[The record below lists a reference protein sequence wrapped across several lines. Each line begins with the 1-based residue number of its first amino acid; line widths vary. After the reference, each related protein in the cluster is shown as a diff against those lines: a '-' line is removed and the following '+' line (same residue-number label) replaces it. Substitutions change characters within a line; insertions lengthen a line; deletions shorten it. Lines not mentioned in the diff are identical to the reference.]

1 MTNSSQDT
9 VAALDRITKLEV
21 AVRDFINTGR
31 HQGDLLKSRETWN
44 QICSSLDVIGDTVL
58 CIRDYVASPYPSS
71 DGLKYIYTY
80 GVLQALFIQQDAV
93 RHLSEAF
100 AVSHAESP
108 TLMRVRDI
116 RNAAI
121 GHPTKQHIKKSTHYN
136 YISRVSL
143 SKSGFTL
150 LRSSLEHDT
159 QFVDVDVTGI
169 VEEQLKD
176 IEVALSSVADKL
188 KEADRL
194 HREKFGGRLISDIL
208 HSSTGYLFEKIGQ
221 GIHSSSHGDRSFG
234 LSMLGAIEKMYSQ
247 FESALEERRELGEY
261 TRYDLD
267 EYKHAISMLK
277 EYLSGNPKE
286 LGESDARIYL
296 FYLREQ
302 HENKFVK
309 IAKELDNEYKGAEA

>member
-1 MTNSSQDT
+1 M
-9 VAALDRITKLEV
+9 DRITNLEG

-31 HQGDLLKSRETWN
+31 HQGDLLKSRESWN

-80 GVLQALFIQQDAV
+80 GILQALFLQQDAV

-100 AVSHAESP
+100 AVSHPESP
-108 TLMRVRDI
+108 TLMRIRDI

-121 GHPTKQHIKKSTHYN
+121 GHPTKQNIKKVNHYN

-143 SKSGFTL
+143 SKTGFTL
-150 LRSSLEHDT
+150 LRSSPDDDT
-159 QFVDVDVTGI
+159 KFVDVDLTGI
-169 VEEQLKD
+169 VEEQLRD

-188 KEADRL
+188 KAADRL
-194 HREKFGGRLISDIL
+194 HREKFGGRLISDVF
-208 HSSTGYLFEKIGQ
+208 HSSTGYMFEKVGQ
-221 GIHSSSHGDRSFG
+221 GVHSSSQGDRSFG
-234 LSMLGAIEKMYSQ
+234 LSMLESIEKMYSQ
-247 FESALEERRELGEY
+247 FKAALEERRELSEY
-261 TRYDLD
+261 TRFDLD
-267 EYKHAISMLK
+267 EYKHAISVLK

-286 LGESDARIYL
+286 ISESDARIYL

-302 HENKFVK
+302 HEHKFVK
-309 IAKELDNEYKGAEA
+309 IAEEVDDEYEGGEV